1 MFKLEYFI
9 VNRRRIL
16 LLCLN
21 KLNEKSRTTN
31 LGSSNVNEVI
41 RSVLNFLLFF
51 YERFY
56 THQKAPKVQKHNQTK
71 KHKNANKRTKIKNA
85 LRNI

>member
-1 MFKLEYFI
+1 M
-9 VNRRRIL
+9 
-16 LLCLN
+16 
-21 KLNEKSRTTN
+21 TN

-56 THQKAPKVQKHNQTK
+56 TYQKAPKVQKHNQTK
-71 KHKNANKRTKIKNA
+71 STKMQISEQK
-85 LRNI
+85 